1 MSVYVR
7 RFILFLKARLKN
19 PFTYIWI
26 VLIAFS
32 LFLISE
38 SMIPLSEP
46 SEVLILNEAGEYGE
60 KVFELLNA
68 PSEYGGTYIY
78 KEAED
83 EESLRTLVRKGHA
96 ACGFIFPEDM
106 EERIAQGDTRE
117 MIVMVTSTF
126 SAKGPA
132 IRESVFAALYRVM
145 NADII
150 ESAEPSLFEDPEAVR
165 DYIRDKYDYL
175 VESDEVFG
183 LEYEVISTA
192 PDTEVDFLR
201 DSSDPIRGTAAVLLF
216 VLCLY
221 SASSYFGKA
230 GRFFRA
236 QGRIQ
241 KAVSLLL
248 YEFAAVF
255 IPALCS
261 FVMIRILC
269 PDDVPAAYEAV
280 VFLLFMLFCCAWS
293 GIFVSF
299 FKKTENYLPA
309 VSVLL
314 FVCFAICPV
323 FFDIAG
329 YFPVIRYITSFL
341 PPAFYLYLL

>member
-1 MSVYVR
+1 MS
-7 RFILFLKARLKN
+7 RFFLFLKARLKS

-32 LFLISE
+32 LFLVSE
-38 SMIPLSEP
+38 SVIPLSEP

-60 KVFELLNA
+60 KVFGLLEITA
-68 PSEYGGTYIY
+68 EHGGAYVF

-83 EESLRTLVRKGHA
+83 EESLRSLVRKGQA

-106 EERIAQGDTRE
+106 EEKIASGDTKH

-132 IRESVFAALYRVM
+132 VRESVFAALYRVM
-145 NADII
+145 NADVI
-150 ESAEPSLFEDPEAVR
+150 ESSEELLFEDPDLVR
-165 DYIRDKYDYL
+165 DYISERYEYY
-175 VESDEVFG
+175 VGSDEVFG
-183 LEYEVISTA
+183 LEYEIVETA
-192 PDTEVDFLR
+192 PDASTDFLR
-201 DSSDPIRGTAAVLLF
+201 DSSDPIRGTAAVLIFILS
-216 VLCLY
+216 LY

-230 GRFFRA
+230 GRFFKA
-236 QGRIQ
+236 LGRKE
-241 KAVSLLL
+241 KAVSLVL
-248 YEFAAVF
+248 YELSSIM
-255 IPALCS
+255 IPAACG
-261 FVMIRILC
+261 FVMIRTLH
-269 PDDVPAAYEAV
+269 PGDVPFGRELLTY
-280 VFLLFMLFCCAWS
+280 LLFVLFSCIWS

-299 FKKTENYLPA
+299 FKRSEKYLPA
-309 VSVLL
+309 VSVLM

>member
-1 MSVYVR
+1 MSVYLS
-7 RFILFLKARLKN
+7 RFLLFLKARLKN

-32 LFLISE
+32 LYLISE
-38 SMIPLSEP
+38 SVIPLSEP

-60 KVFELLNA
+60 KVFELLDVT
-68 PSEYGGTYIY
+68 SEHGGAYIF

-83 EESLRTLVRKGHA
+83 EESLRALVGKGRA
-96 ACGFIFPEDM
+96 ACGFIFPKDM
-106 EERIAQGDTRE
+106 EKRIEEGDTRD

-126 SAKGPA
+126 STKGPA
-132 IRESVFAALYRVM
+132 VRETVFAALYRVM

-150 ESAEPSLFEDPEAVR
+150 EGTESILFEDPDLVR
-165 DYIRDKYDYL
+165 DYVREKYEYFVD
-175 VESDEVFG
+175 SDEVFG
-183 LEYEVISTA
+183 LEYEVVETA
-192 PDTEVDFLR
+192 PGAEVDFLR
-201 DSSDPIRGTAAVLLF
+201 DSSDPIRGTAAVLIF
-216 VLCLY
+216 ILCLY

-236 QGRIQ
+236 LGKRE

-248 YEFAAVF
+248 YELSSVL
-255 IPALCS
+255 IPAACA
-261 FVMIRILC
+261 FVMIRILR
-269 PDDVPAAYEAV
+269 PGDVSVVREMAA
-280 VFLLFMLFCCAWS
+280 FILFIAFSCIWS
-293 GIFVSF
+293 GVFVSF

-309 VSVLL
+309 VSVLM

-341 PPAFYLYLL
+341 PPSFYLYLL